1 MGKKRKTQKSC
12 PFDMEMPRGGR
23 NMMAPARDTIRDTTQ
38 LMMGAA
44 TLELG
49 FGALGMIGGLVK
61 KP

>member
-1 MGKKRKTQKSC
+1 MAKKRKSC
-12 PFDMEMPRGGR
+12 PFDVRMPRGGR
-23 NMMAPARDTIRDTTQ
+23 DMMAPARDTIRDTTE